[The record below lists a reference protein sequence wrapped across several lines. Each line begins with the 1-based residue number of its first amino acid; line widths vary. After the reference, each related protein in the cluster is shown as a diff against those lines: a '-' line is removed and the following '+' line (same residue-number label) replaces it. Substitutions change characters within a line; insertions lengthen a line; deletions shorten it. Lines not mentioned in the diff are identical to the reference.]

1 MPTYVKDSLNF
12 LFQKLFANQ
21 KEKNFHVV
29 KCGLNS
35 MYMKSCSRTQHFQIV
50 QIALSHRSKAIINR
64 RARDGDLYLTYK
76 LASASVSL
84 IKYLISTS
92 RKCKKWGCFVL
103 YSARL
108 AELGWIVFYNYFI
121 LLILKMVLYSI
132 YHYQELRFHKITQ
145 FMLCTSCIS

>member
-1 MPTYVKDSLNF
+1 
-12 LFQKLFANQ
+12 
-21 KEKNFHVV
+21 
-29 KCGLNS
+29 
-35 MYMKSCSRTQHFQIV
+35 MKSCSRTQHFQIV
-50 QIALSHRSKAIINR
+50 QIALRHRSKAIINR

-76 LASASVSL
+76 PASASVSL

-108 AELGWIVFYNYFI
+108 AELGWIVFYNYFT

-132 YHYQELRFHKITQ
+132 YHY
-145 FMLCTSCIS
+145 